1 MLSLR
6 EETTGIQEVLLEIK
20 DHQLDLIWFLL
31 LQWEL
36 EIEQETTAILVE
48 VMSLLLQE
56 QVCFLLVAL
65 LEEHHQEV
73 LRTSV

>member
-48 VMSLLLQE
+48 VI
-56 QVCFLLVAL
+56 
-65 LEEHHQEV
+65 
-73 LRTSV
+73 